1 MFVGGGPMVDYVQL
15 INRAVAT
22 LDPNTREAR
31 QALYQRA
38 RQTLVDKLRSIDP
51 ALSHTD
57 LETERAALE
66 SAIQQVERDTARR
79 TTPPQRRPTQ
89 ERAQEPTQART
100 QARTQER
107 HDYRDRP
114 PLKEPR
120 NWLRTAAVA
129 LGVLLIFAVGAG
141 IYSFWPRSLDDVR
154 SMAKQRTVSSASEPA
169 EIKSDFVRLRQ
180 LVYYRTTQ
188 PVGTIVVDKS
198 QTFLYV
204 VRPNLSA
211 LRYSIGVGTECIALS
226 GLYHVARKEELP
238 GGKQSGQQPP
248 DSPVLYLDK
257 AEYRIHGFDG
267 SARISLPEGCIRL
280 IKDDVVYLYN
290 HTPLETRVVVAN

>member
-1 MFVGGGPMVDYVQL
+1 MVDYVQL
-15 INRAVAT
+15 ISRAVTT
-22 LDPNTREAR
+22 LNPNTREAR

-38 RQTLVDKLRSIDP
+38 RQTLVDKLRSADP
-51 ALSHTD
+51 TLSHTD
-57 LETERAALE
+57 LNAERAALE
-66 SAIQQVERDTARR
+66 SAIQQVERDAVRR
-79 TTPPQRRPTQ
+79 TAPPQRQPVQ
-89 ERAQEPTQART
+89 DRAQDRY
-100 QARTQER
+100 
-107 HDYRDRP
+107 DYRDRP
-114 PLKEPR
+114 PLKDPR

-129 LGVLLIFAVGAG
+129 LGVLLVFAVGAG
-141 IYSFWPRSLDDVR
+141 IYSFWPRNLDDVR
-154 SMAKQRTVSSASEPA
+154 SMAKQRNVSSTSDPA

-211 LRYSIGVGTECIALS
+211 MRYSIGVGTECTALS

-238 GGKQSGQQPP
+238 GGKPSGQQSAVPP
-248 DSPVLYLDK
+248 GLPVLYLDK
-257 AEYRIHGFDG
+257 ADYRIHGFDG

-280 IKDDVVYLYN
+280 IKDDVIYLYN

>member
-1 MFVGGGPMVDYVQL
+1 MVDYVQL
-15 INRAVAT
+15 ISRAVAT
-22 LDPNTREAR
+22 LNPNTREAR

-38 RQTLVDKLRSIDP
+38 RQTLVDKLRSVDP
-51 ALSHTD
+51 TLSHTD
-57 LETERAALE
+57 LNAERAALE
-66 SAIQQVERDTARR
+66 SAIQQVERDAVRR
-79 TTPPQRRPTQ
+79 TAPPQRQPAQERDQ
-89 ERAQEPTQART
+89 ERARERAQERY
-100 QARTQER
+100 E
-107 HDYRDRP
+107 YRDRP
-114 PLKEPR
+114 PLKDSR

-129 LGVLLIFAVGAG
+129 LGVLLVFAVGGG

-154 SMAKQRTVSSASEPA
+154 SMAKQRNLSSTSEPE

-211 LRYSIGVGTECIALS
+211 LRYSIGVGTQCTALS

-257 AEYRIHGFDG
+257 ADYRIHGFDG

-280 IKDDVVYLYN
+280 IKDDVIYLYN
-290 HTPLETRVVVAN
+290 HTPLETPVVVAN

>member
-1 MFVGGGPMVDYVQL
+1 MVDYVQL
-15 INRAVAT
+15 ISRAVAT
-22 LDPNTREAR
+22 LNPNTREAR

-51 ALSHTD
+51 ALSHTN
-57 LETERAALE
+57 LETERAGLE
-66 SAIQQVERDTARR
+66 SAIQQVERDAVRR
-79 TTPPQRRPTQ
+79 AAPPQRQPAQNRTQ
-89 ERAQEPTQART
+89 ERAQE
-100 QARTQER
+100 RTQER
-107 HDYRDRP
+107 TQVRYDYRDRP
-114 PLKEPR
+114 PLKEPG

-141 IYSFWPRSLDDVR
+141 IYSFWPRNLDDVR
-154 SMAKQRTVSSASEPA
+154 SLAKQRTVSSTSEPA

-211 LRYSIGVGTECIALS
+211 LRYSIGVGTECTALS

-257 AEYRIHGFDG
+257 ADYRIHGFDG

>member
-1 MFVGGGPMVDYVQL
+1 MVDYVQL
-15 INRAVAT
+15 ISRAVAT
-22 LDPNTREAR
+22 LNPNTREAR

-51 ALSHTD
+51 TLSHTD
-57 LETERAALE
+57 LNTERAALE
-66 SAIQQVERDTARR
+66 SAIQRVERDTARR
-79 TTPPQRRPTQ
+79 AAPPPQTQ
-89 ERAQEPTQART
+89 PAQGLAEERAQSGRP
-100 QARTQER
+100 ER
-107 HDYRDRP
+107 YEYRDRP
-114 PLKEPR
+114 PLKDTR
-120 NWLRTAAVA
+120 IWLRTAVAA
-129 LGVLLIFAVGAG
+129 LGVLLVVAVGAG

-154 SMAKQRTVSSASEPA
+154 SMAKQRSLSSASEPA

-211 LRYSIGVGTECIALS
+211 LRYSIGVGTECTALS

-257 AEYRIHGFDG
+257 ADYRIHGFDA

-280 IKDDVVYLYN
+280 IKDDVIYLYN

>member
-1 MFVGGGPMVDYVQL
+1 MVDYVQL
-15 INRAVAT
+15 ISRAVAT
-22 LDPNTREAR
+22 LNPNTREAR

-51 ALSHTD
+51 AFSHTD
-57 LETERAALE
+57 LEAERAALE
-66 SAIQQVERDTARR
+66 SAIQQVERDAMHRTAS
-79 TTPPQRRPTQ
+79 PPQRPAQGRAEERGQSRIQ
-89 ERAQEPTQART
+89 ERYE
-100 QARTQER
+100 
-107 HDYRDRP
+107 YRDRP
-114 PLKEPR
+114 PLKDTR

-129 LGVLLIFAVGAG
+129 LGVLLVFAVGAG

-154 SMAKQRTVSSASEPA
+154 GMAKQRSLSSAPEPA

-211 LRYSIGVGTECIALS
+211 LRYSIGVGTECTALS

-257 AEYRIHGFDG
+257 ADYRIHGFDA

-280 IKDDVVYLYN
+280 IKDDVIYLYN

>member
-1 MFVGGGPMVDYVQL
+1 MVDYVQL
-15 INRAVAT
+15 ISRAVAT
-22 LDPNTREAR
+22 LNPNTREAR

-38 RQTLVDKLRSIDP
+38 RQTLVDKLSSIATLP
-51 ALSHTD
+51 HTD
-57 LETERAALE
+57 LKAERAALE
-66 SAIQQVERDTARR
+66 SAILQVERDAVRR
-79 TTPPQRRPTQ
+79 AAPPQRQP
-89 ERAQEPTQART
+89 AQDRVQV
-100 QARTQER
+100 RTQER
-107 HDYRDRP
+107 YDYRDRP
-114 PLKEPR
+114 PLKDPR

-129 LGVLLIFAVGAG
+129 LGVLLVFAVGAG

-154 SMAKQRTVSSASEPA
+154 SLAKQRNVSSTSEPA

-211 LRYSIGVGTECIALS
+211 LRYSIGVGTECTALS

-257 AEYRIHGFDG
+257 ADYRIHGFDG

-280 IKDDVVYLYN
+280 IKDDVIYLYN

>member
-1 MFVGGGPMVDYVQL
+1 MVDYVQL
-15 INRAVAT
+15 ISRAVAS

-51 ALSHTD
+51 TLSHTD
-57 LETERAALE
+57 LEAERAALE
-66 SAIQQVERDTARR
+66 SAIQQVERDVVRR
-79 TTPPQRRPTQ
+79 TAPPQRQPAQERDQ
-89 ERAQEPTQART
+89 ERARERAQERY
-100 QARTQER
+100 E
-107 HDYRDRP
+107 YRDRP
-114 PLKEPR
+114 PLKDSR

-129 LGVLLIFAVGAG
+129 LGVLLVFAVGAG

-154 SMAKQRTVSSASEPA
+154 SMAKQRNVSSTSEPA

-211 LRYSIGVGTECIALS
+211 LRYSIGVGTECTALS

-257 AEYRIHGFDG
+257 ADYRIHGFDG

-280 IKDDVVYLYN
+280 IKDDVIYLYN
-290 HTPLETRVVVAN
+290 HTPLETPVVVAN

>member
-1 MFVGGGPMVDYVQL
+1 MVDYVQL
-15 INRAVAT
+15 ISRAVAT
-22 LDPNTREAR
+22 LNPNTREAR

-51 ALSHTD
+51 TFSHTD
-57 LETERAALE
+57 LKAERAALE
-66 SAIQQVERDTARR
+66 SAIQQVERDAMRR
-79 TTPPQRRPTQ
+79 TAPPSQRQPAQ
-89 ERAQEPTQART
+89 EREQSRI
-100 QARTQER
+100 QER
-107 HDYRDRP
+107 YEYRDRP
-114 PLKEPR
+114 PLKDAR
-120 NWLRTAAVA
+120 NWPRTAAVA
-129 LGVLLIFAVGAG
+129 FGVLLFVAVGAG

-154 SMAKQRTVSSASEPA
+154 SMAKQRSLSSASEPE

-211 LRYSIGVGTECIALS
+211 LRYSIGVGTECTALS

-248 DSPVLYLDK
+248 SSPVLYLDK
-257 AEYRIHGFDG
+257 ADYRIHGFDA

-280 IKDDVVYLYN
+280 IKDDVIYLYN

>member
-1 MFVGGGPMVDYVQL
+1 MVDYVQL
-15 INRAVAT
+15 ISRAVAT
-22 LDPNTREAR
+22 LNPNTREAR

-38 RQTLVDKLRSIDP
+38 RQTLVDKLRSVDP
-51 ALSHTD
+51 TLSHTD
-57 LETERAALE
+57 LNAERAALE
-66 SAIQQVERDTARR
+66 SAIQQVERDAVRR
-79 TTPPQRRPTQ
+79 TAPPQRQPAQERDQ
-89 ERAQEPTQART
+89 ERARERAQERY
-100 QARTQER
+100 E
-107 HDYRDRP
+107 YRDRP
-114 PLKEPR
+114 PLKDSR

-129 LGVLLIFAVGAG
+129 LGVLLLFAVGGG

-154 SMAKQRTVSSASEPA
+154 SMAKQRNLSSTSEPE

-211 LRYSIGVGTECIALS
+211 LRYSIGVGTQCTALS

-257 AEYRIHGFDG
+257 ADYRIHGFDG

-280 IKDDVVYLYN
+280 IKDDVIYLYN
-290 HTPLETRVVVAN
+290 HTPLETPVVVAN

>member
-1 MFVGGGPMVDYVQL
+1 MVDYVQL
-15 INRAVAT
+15 ISRAVAT
-22 LDPNTREAR
+22 LNPNTREAR

-38 RQTLVDKLRSIDP
+38 RQTLVDKLRSVDP
-51 ALSHTD
+51 TLSHTD
-57 LETERAALE
+57 LNAERAALE
-66 SAIQQVERDTARR
+66 SAIQQVERDAVRR
-79 TTPPQRRPTQ
+79 TAPPQRQPAQDRAQ
-89 ERAQEPTQART
+89 ERAQERY
-100 QARTQER
+100 E
-107 HDYRDRP
+107 YRDRP
-114 PLKEPR
+114 PLKDSR

-129 LGVLLIFAVGAG
+129 LGVLLVFAVGGG

-154 SMAKQRTVSSASEPA
+154 SMAKQRNLSSTSEPE

-211 LRYSIGVGTECIALS
+211 LRYSIGVGTQCTALS

-257 AEYRIHGFDG
+257 ADYRIHGFDG

-280 IKDDVVYLYN
+280 IKDDVIYLYN
-290 HTPLETRVVVAN
+290 HTPLETPVVVAN

>member
-1 MFVGGGPMVDYVQL
+1 MVDYVQL
-15 INRAVAT
+15 ISRAVAT
-22 LDPNTREAR
+22 LNPNTREAR

-38 RQTLVDKLRSIDP
+38 RQTLVDKLSSIDP
-51 ALSHTD
+51 TLSHTD
-57 LETERAALE
+57 LKAERAALE
-66 SAIQQVERDTARR
+66 SAILQVEGDAVRR
-79 TTPPQRRPTQ
+79 AAPPQRQPVQDRTQVRTQVRSQ
-89 ERAQEPTQART
+89 ERY
-100 QARTQER
+100 
-107 HDYRDRP
+107 DYRDRP
-114 PLKEPR
+114 PLKDPR

-129 LGVLLIFAVGAG
+129 LGVLLVFAVGAG

-154 SMAKQRTVSSASEPA
+154 SMAKQRNVSSTSEPA

-211 LRYSIGVGTECIALS
+211 LRYSIGVGTECTALS

-257 AEYRIHGFDG
+257 ADYRIHGFDG
-267 SARISLPEGCIRL
+267 STRISLPEGCIRL

>member
-1 MFVGGGPMVDYVQL
+1 MVDYVQL
-15 INRAVAT
+15 ISRAVAT
-22 LDPNTREAR
+22 LNPNTREAR

-38 RQTLVDKLRSIDP
+38 RQTLVDKLRSVDP
-51 ALSHTD
+51 TLSHTD
-57 LETERAALE
+57 LNAERAALE
-66 SAIQQVERDTARR
+66 SAIQQVERDAVRR
-79 TTPPQRRPTQ
+79 TAPPQRQPAQERDQ
-89 ERAQEPTQART
+89 ERARERAQERY
-100 QARTQER
+100 E
-107 HDYRDRP
+107 YRDRP
-114 PLKEPR
+114 PLKDSR

-129 LGVLLIFAVGAG
+129 LGVLLVFAVGGG

-154 SMAKQRTVSSASEPA
+154 SMAKQRNLSSTSEPE

-211 LRYSIGVGTECIALS
+211 LRYSIGVGTQCTALS

-238 GGKQSGQQPP
+238 GGKQAGQQPP

-257 AEYRIHGFDG
+257 ADYRIHGFDG

-280 IKDDVVYLYN
+280 IKDDVIYLYN
-290 HTPLETRVVVAN
+290 HTPLETPVVVAN

>member
-1 MFVGGGPMVDYVQL
+1 MVDYVQL
-15 INRAVAT
+15 ISRAVAT
-22 LDPNTREAR
+22 LNPNTREAR

-38 RQTLVDKLRSIDP
+38 QQTLVDKLSSMDP
-51 ALSHTD
+51 RLSHTD
-57 LETERAALE
+57 LKAERAALK
-66 SAIQQVERDTARR
+66 SAIQQVERDAARR
-79 TTPPQRRPTQ
+79 AAPHQRQPAQDRVQDRAQDRVQARSQ
-89 ERAQEPTQART
+89 ERY
-100 QARTQER
+100 
-107 HDYRDRP
+107 DYRDRP
-114 PLKEPR
+114 PLKDPR

-129 LGVLLIFAVGAG
+129 LGVLLIFAVGTA

-154 SMAKQRTVSSASEPA
+154 SMAKQRTVSSTPEPA

-211 LRYSIGVGTECIALS
+211 LRYSIGVGTECTALS

-257 AEYRIHGFDG
+257 ADYRIHGFDG

-280 IKDDVVYLYN
+280 IKDDVIYLYN
-290 HTPLETRVVVAN
+290 HTPLETPVVVAN

>member
-1 MFVGGGPMVDYVQL
+1 MVDYVQL
-15 INRAVAT
+15 ISRAVAT
-22 LDPNTREAR
+22 LNPNTREAR

-38 RQTLVDKLRSIDP
+38 RQTLVDKLGSIDST
-51 ALSHTD
+51 LSHTD
-57 LETERAALE
+57 LKAERAALE
-66 SAIQQVERDTARR
+66 SAILQVEGDAVRR
-79 TTPPQRRPTQ
+79 AAPPQRQPAQDRTQDRVQDRTQVRSQ
-89 ERAQEPTQART
+89 ERY
-100 QARTQER
+100 
-107 HDYRDRP
+107 DYRDRP
-114 PLKEPR
+114 PLKDPR

-129 LGVLLIFAVGAG
+129 LGVLLVFAVGAG

-154 SMAKQRTVSSASEPA
+154 SMAKQRTVSSTSEPA

-211 LRYSIGVGTECIALS
+211 LRYSIGVGTECTALS

-257 AEYRIHGFDG
+257 ADYRIHGFDG

>member
-1 MFVGGGPMVDYVQL
+1 
-15 INRAVAT
+15 
-22 LDPNTREAR
+22 
-31 QALYQRA
+31 
-38 RQTLVDKLRSIDP
+38 
-51 ALSHTD
+51 
-57 LETERAALE
+57 
-66 SAIQQVERDTARR
+66 
-79 TTPPQRRPTQ
+79 
-89 ERAQEPTQART
+89 
-100 QARTQER
+100 
-107 HDYRDRP
+107 
-114 PLKEPR
+114 
-120 NWLRTAAVA
+120 VA
-129 LGVLLIFAVGAG
+129 LGVLLVFAVGAG

-154 SMAKQRTVSSASEPA
+154 SMAKQRNVSSTSEPA

-211 LRYSIGVGTECIALS
+211 LRYSIGVGTECTALS

-238 GGKQSGQQPP
+238 GGKPSGQQPP

-257 AEYRIHGFDG
+257 ADYRIHGFDG

-280 IKDDVVYLYN
+280 IKEDVIYLYN

>member
-1 MFVGGGPMVDYVQL
+1 MVDYVQL
-15 INRAVAT
+15 ISRAVAT
-22 LDPNTREAR
+22 LNPNTREAR
-31 QALYQRA
+31 HALYQRA
-38 RQTLVDKLRSIDP
+38 RQTLVDKLGSIDP
-51 ALSHTD
+51 TSSHTD
-57 LETERAALE
+57 LKAERAALE
-66 SAIQQVERDTARR
+66 SAILQVERDAVRR
-79 TTPPQRRPTQ
+79 TAPPQRQPAQ
-89 ERAQEPTQART
+89 DRAQG
-100 QARTQER
+100 RTQER
-107 HDYRDRP
+107 YDYRDRP
-114 PLKEPR
+114 PLRDPR

-129 LGVLLIFAVGAG
+129 LGVLLVFAVGAA

-154 SMAKQRTVSSASEPA
+154 SMAKQRNVSSTSEPA

-211 LRYSIGVGTECIALS
+211 LRYSIGVGTECTALS
-226 GLYHVARKEELP
+226 GLYHVARKEESP
-238 GGKQSGQQPP
+238 GGKPSGQQSAVLPGL
-248 DSPVLYLDK
+248 PVLYLDK
-257 AEYRIHGFDG
+257 ADYRIHGFDE

-280 IKDDVVYLYN
+280 IKDDVIYLYN

>member
-1 MFVGGGPMVDYVQL
+1 MVDYVQL
-15 INRAVAT
+15 ISRAVAT

-51 ALSHTD
+51 ALSHTN

-66 SAIQQVERDTARR
+66 SAIQQVERDAVRR
-79 TTPPQRRPTQ
+79 AVPPQRQP
-89 ERAQEPTQART
+89 AQDRT
-100 QARTQER
+100 QDRTQER
-107 HDYRDRP
+107 TQERYNYRDRP
-114 PLKEPR
+114 PLKDPR

-129 LGVLLIFAVGAG
+129 LGVLLIFAVGVG

-154 SMAKQRTVSSASEPA
+154 SMAKQRTVSSTSEPA

-211 LRYSIGVGTECIALS
+211 LRYSIGVGTECTALS

-257 AEYRIHGFDG
+257 ADYRIHGFDG

>member
-1 MFVGGGPMVDYVQL
+1 MVDYVQL
-15 INRAVAT
+15 ISRAVAT
-22 LDPNTREAR
+22 LNPNTRDAR

-51 ALSHTD
+51 TLSHTD
-57 LETERAALE
+57 LNAERAALE
-66 SAIQQVERDTARR
+66 SAIQQVERDAVRR
-79 TTPPQRRPTQ
+79 TAPPQRQPAQERPR
-89 ERAQEPTQART
+89 ERAQSRT
-100 QARTQER
+100 HER
-107 HDYRDRP
+107 YEYRDRP
-114 PLKEPR
+114 PLKDTR

-129 LGVLLIFAVGAG
+129 LGVLLVFAVGAG

-154 SMAKQRTVSSASEPA
+154 SMAKQRSLSSASEPA

-211 LRYSIGVGTECIALS
+211 LRYSIGVGTECTALS

-257 AEYRIHGFDG
+257 ADYRIHGFDA

>member
-1 MFVGGGPMVDYVQL
+1 MVDYVQL
-15 INRAVAT
+15 ISRAVAT
-22 LDPNTREAR
+22 LNPNTREAR

-51 ALSHTD
+51 ALSHTN

-66 SAIQQVERDTARR
+66 SAIQQVERDAVRR
-79 TTPPQRRPTQ
+79 AAPPQREPTQ
-89 ERAQEPTQART
+89 ERIQE
-100 QARTQER
+100 RTQER
-107 HDYRDRP
+107 TQERIQVRSQERYDYRDRP
-114 PLKEPR
+114 PLKDPR

-129 LGVLLIFAVGAG
+129 LGALLVFAVGAG

-154 SMAKQRTVSSASEPA
+154 SMAKQRNVSSTSEPA

-238 GGKQSGQQPP
+238 GGKQPGQQPP

-280 IKDDVVYLYN
+280 IKDDVIYLYN

>member
-1 MFVGGGPMVDYVQL
+1 MVDYVQL
-15 INRAVAT
+15 ISRAVAT

-51 ALSHTD
+51 ALSHTN

-66 SAIQQVERDTARR
+66 SAIQQVERDAVRAA
-79 TTPPQRRPTQ
+79 PPQRQPARDRAQDRTQVRSQ
-89 ERAQEPTQART
+89 ERYS
-100 QARTQER
+100 
-107 HDYRDRP
+107 YRDRP
-114 PLKEPR
+114 PLKDPR

-129 LGVLLIFAVGAG
+129 LGVLLIFAVGVG

-154 SMAKQRTVSSASEPA
+154 SMAKQRTVSSTSEPA

-211 LRYSIGVGTECIALS
+211 LRYSIGVGTECAALS

-257 AEYRIHGFDG
+257 ADYRIHGFDG